1 LLISIASPEKQCRG
15 EETMSKYQVQDMEA
29 IKLLDPLTGNVLM
42 NPTRL
47 GVETLRREFPDAAL
61 INVTVDD
68 DQVGA
73 CALQWDERPNSK
85 VERRKV
91 ATKFLLLAC
100 LIEYHLH
107 RGHVIVYC
115 KNGRSRSPSALMAFF
130 VLFRGFPLE
139 HSVLPWFQEAYA
151 KMRPAT
157 ATVSKDFPNY
167 NKYCES
173 LKMIESLIQYDSE
186 DFEWFYPGPDQKQSS
201 YESHLLFPLDES
213 LSCLRRCGRNLQID
227 FVGRIESVILRQV
240 SCAYN
245 VEVWNKLWDTLPD
258 ESFHPDAGRS
268 EISQARITN
277 TADPQPVTRAKRKEC
292 IDLAPQ
298 RQTKLK
304 AVVKVEEGVE
314 AEDVQLTA
322 SAPESAEIEPPR
334 STLPNAPVSDLGATE
349 GLSANE
355 IAMKESDITLK
366 ESIACHWWKTH
377 LKPLKWELFT
387 PKLEDWGFIPGGL
400 LKEHDKKS
408 ILKFGEPGMHFA
420 VGWDALYRLVCKYGV
435 LRACS
440 QSDESAKFKYYVES
454 YKSPELLIAP
464 STTSQIT
471 FEPGQPG
478 KMSETTGLAML
489 GDQEQDPTSST
500 SGADRRVAVPDAIRT
515 RNENSAHP
523 AATERN
529 TAEAP
534 CQNGAN
540 IESVPSAVATT
551 RRVSVSPTSMNR
563 QNVDSSNQATQV
575 PTPPLWPPGVSAK
588 AAEVQSLMDLCIV
601 QERDAYLALY
611 PPLNPAKD
619 PVHRFAMNLVHNC
632 MDKSNQVLKEIILGS
647 LPAAKGKFI
656 P

>member
-1 LLISIASPEKQCRG
+1 MRRFLVSCLLHHHG
-15 EETMSKYQVQDMEA
+15 ENQLS
-29 IKLLDPLTGNVLM
+29 
-42 NPTRL
+42 
-47 GVETLRREFPDAAL
+47 F
-61 INVTVDD
+61 
-68 DQVGA
+68 
-73 CALQWDERPNSK
+73 
-85 VERRKV
+85 
-91 ATKFLLLAC
+91 
-100 LIEYHLH
+100 
-107 RGHVIVYC
+107 
-115 KNGRSRSPSALMAFF
+115 
-130 VLFRGFPLE
+130 
-139 HSVLPWFQEAYA
+139 
-151 KMRPAT
+151 
-157 ATVSKDFPNY
+157 
-167 NKYCES
+167 
-173 LKMIESLIQYDSE
+173 
-186 DFEWFYPGPDQKQSS
+186 
-201 YESHLLFPLDES
+201 ESHLHFSIDES
-213 LSCLRRCGRNLQID
+213 SSCLRRCGRNLQID
-227 FVGRIESVILRQV
+227 FVGRMLSQV

-245 VEVWNKLWDTLPD
+245 VEVWNKLWNTLPD
-258 ESFHPDAGRS
+258 ESFHLDAGRS

-334 STLPNAPVSDLGATE
+334 STLPNAPVCDLGATE
-349 GLSANE
+349 SLSANE
-355 IAMKESDITLK
+355 IAMKESDITLRQ
-366 ESIACHWWKTH
+366 SIASHWWTTH

-420 VGWDALYRLVCKYGV
+420 VGWDALYRLVCKYSV

-440 QSDESAKFKYYVES
+440 HNDESARFKYYVES
-454 YKSPELLIAP
+454 YNSPELLIAP
-464 STTSQIT
+464 STTAHIT
-471 FEPGQPG
+471 FEPSQPG

-500 SGADRRVAVPDAIRT
+500 SGADRQRRT
-515 RNENSAHP
+515 RRTMSADIYAEFNKNLACGGDENSAHP

-529 TAEAP
+529 TAEVP

-551 RRVSVSPTSMNR
+551 RRVSVSPTSINR

-619 PVHRFAMNLVHNC
+619 PVHRFAMSVVHNC